1 MRRECDSNYT
11 WHELWYRECVSILSK
26 FQIYSFSSSLGW
38 NSFKENRVC
47 YSAALIISTEFIS
60 SEQVVNP
67 ADLTYQTCTYKPRR
81 VKRSRVALPS
91 STCRHRDPF
100 YQLDLDPR
108 DFTANPLVLSEYLSE
123 MGKVQ
128 GRAQTYL
135 TAKNQR
141 LLGKTIRRAKMMGII
156 PHLSILTSVSR
167 TSKLKRR

>member
-1 MRRECDSNYT
+1 M
-11 WHELWYRECVSILSK
+11 
-26 FQIYSFSSSLGW
+26 
-38 NSFKENRVC
+38 
-47 YSAALIISTEFIS
+47 IISTEFIS

-81 VKRSRVALPS
+81 PKRARVALPS

-156 PHLSILTSVSR
+156 PQLSILTSVSR